1 MIRIRK
7 HHLPVVI
14 TFAMGMATCSSVAFA
29 STFFGIPD
37 GDTAALL
44 ALVQNGVATLKT
56 MNDELD
62 TVKGTYQEA
71 KKAAQLGQDAYNL
84 GAGIVSLDP
93 NQVLHSLETAF
104 PDVQYFEMEERYP
117 NSWTHGTGALQA
129 MISICVQGA
138 AHTTTGATSVPQC
151 SQLEHA
157 LDMNQAKLLLAT
169 NYGLARQREME
180 ASDQESSRTLA
191 ATQAA
196 IQLNRVRVAEAR
208 ALQQA
213 CSGGNPTACQ
223 AVANQAMAMQLEQA
237 ADTNDQLA
245 LANRLSAIQ
254 IAQRNGQLRRD
265 DTDASWREEQLRK
278 GVQTLS
284 APPILLK
291 ADGFSISGDTGVGP

>member
-1 MIRIRK
+1 MITVRK

-14 TFAMGMATCSSVAFA
+14 TFVMGMLTCSSVAFG

-44 ALVQNGVATLKT
+44 ALVQNGVQTLRT
-56 MNDELD
+56 MNQELD

-84 GAGIVSLDP
+84 AAGIVSMDP

-104 PDVQYFEMEERYP
+104 PDVQYFEMEARYP
-117 NSWTHGTGALQA
+117 NSWTHGTGALQS
-129 MISICVQGA
+129 MIQICVQGA
-138 AHTTTGATSVPQC
+138 AHSAPGAVTVPQC

-157 LDMNQAKLLLAT
+157 LDMNLAKQLLAT

-180 ASDQESSRTLA
+180 ASDQEAARTLA

-213 CSGGNPTACQ
+213 CSGGSPTACQ

-237 ADTNDQLA
+237 ADANDQLA

-254 IAQRNGQLRRD
+254 IAQKNGELRRE

-278 GVQTLS
+278 GVQTLA
-284 APPILLK
+284 APPITLK
-291 ADGFSISGDTGVGP
+291 ADGFSFPAGE